1 MRSRGG
7 RANRAVRTMPLWSVS
22 GRNADAENGNVSLSD
37 SVVDGATV
45 MASLVSVFNAS
56 FILAWMGLTTVT
68 G

>member
-1 MRSRGG
+1 
-7 RANRAVRTMPLWSVS
+7 MPLWSVS